1 MYKWTWPWEKEN
13 MAIHTAT
20 LGKER
25 GQEYLSQA
33 DIANF
38 RVKRNIP
45 DDAEMRY
52 YGSNIW
58 FKWETKEPETIWSV
72 VNPPFPT
79 ANWFYIRP
87 NKPNSVSGKE
97 VPMFTAHGYRNA
109 CNLAT
114 LLNSGALGTFEHIY
128 NGRLT
133 NNH

>member
-58 FKWETKEPETIWSV
+58 FKWETKEPEVRWSV

-79 ANWFYIRP
+79 ANWFYVRP
-87 NKPNSVSGKE
+87 SIKINGNN
-97 VPMFTAHGYRNA
+97 VPIFTAHGYQNA
-109 CNLAT
+109 LNLAAV
-114 LLNSGALGTFEHIY
+114 LNAGTLGTFEDICQR
-128 NGRLT
+128 RLS